1 MEAIHT
7 LRINFSWKLIDA
19 ISKLDRFDGSWK
31 GIEKKEGRTLKEL
44 RSVATVRSVGASTR
58 IEGSKMSN
66 EEVDEFL
73 KNLNIEKLV
82 ERDEQE
88 VAGYFEALDLIV
100 ENYQD
105 IPVTENAIKSLHNT
119 LLKYS
124 KKDEWHRGGYKQLSN
139 NVEAKLPDDTTKIVF
154 KTSEPGYE
162 TDKLM
167 RALVNWYALDQET
180 HPIVKCAIF
189 AYEFVSIHPFQDCN
203 GRMSRLLSTLLLL
216 KNGYNWVQYV
226 SLEHEIEHRKQ
237 EYYTELRRCQAQR
250 PQEDVTPWVY
260 YFLSVLD
267 SNKDHLQ
274 HKLEQSGVASQLSPV
289 QKSILAY
296 IGNHPGCQS
305 GEIAKSL
312 NIASP
317 TVKRILNELVSTSL
331 IEKYGSGRGTN
342 YSII

>member
-7 LRINFSWKLIDA
+7 LKINFSWRLIEA
-19 ISKLDRFDGSWK
+19 ISRLDRFDGSWK
-31 GIEKKEGRTLKEL
+31 GIERKEGRTLKEL

-58 IEGSKMSN
+58 IEGSKMSD
-66 EEVDEFL
+66 EEVDAFL
-73 KNLNIEKLV
+73 KQLNIEKLE

-100 ENYQD
+100 DSYKD
-105 IPVTENAIKSLHNT
+105 IPITENAMMSLHNT
-119 LLKYS
+119 LMKYS

-139 NVEAKLPDDTTKIVF
+139 NVEATLPNGTKQIVF
-154 KTSEPGYE
+154 KTSDPGYE
-162 TDKLM
+162 TENLM
-167 RALVNWYALDQET
+167 RSLVNWYALDQSS
-180 HPIVKCAIF
+180 HPLVKCAVF
-189 AYEFVSIHPFQDCN
+189 AYEFVSIHPFQDGN

-216 KNGYNWVQYV
+216 KNGYSWVQYV
-226 SLEHEIEHRKQ
+226 SLEHEIEQRKQ
-237 EYYTELRRCQAQR
+237 EYYAELRRCQAQR

-267 SNKDHLQ
+267 SNKEHLQ

-296 IGNHPGCQS
+296 ISNHPGCQS

-312 NIASP
+312 NMTSP
-317 TVKRILNELVSTSL
+317 TVKRILSELVSLSI
-331 IEKYGSGRGTN
+331 IEKHGSGRGTN
-342 YSII
+342 YTVF

>member
-7 LRINFSWKLIDA
+7 LKINFSWRLIEA
-19 ISKLDRFDGSWK
+19 ISKLDKFDGSWK
-31 GIEKKEGRTLKEL
+31 GIERKEGRTLKEL

-66 EEVDEFL
+66 EEVDAL
-73 KNLNIEKLV
+73 LRNLNIEKLE
-82 ERDEQE
+82 ERDQQE
-88 VAGYFEALDLIV
+88 VTGYFEALDLIV
-100 ENYQD
+100 ESYHD
-105 IPVTENAIKSLHNT
+105 IPITENAIKSLHNT
-119 LLKYS
+119 LMKYS
-124 KKDEWHRGGYKQLSN
+124 KKDGWHRGGYKQQSN
-139 NVEAKLPDDTTKIVF
+139 SVEAKLPDGTTKIVF
-154 KTSEPGYE
+154 KSSEPGYE
-162 TDKLM
+162 TEELM
-167 RALVNWYALDQET
+167 RALVNWYALDQSS
-180 HPIVKCAIF
+180 HPLVKCAIF
-189 AYEFVSIHPFQDCN
+189 AYEFVSIHPFQDGN
-203 GRMSRLLSTLLLL
+203 GRMSRLLSILLLL

-274 HKLEQSGVASQLSPV
+274 QKLEQSGVASQLSPV

-305 GEIAKSL
+305 GEIAKNL
-312 NIASP
+312 NMASP
-317 TVKRILNELVSTSL
+317 TVKRILNELVSIPL

-342 YSII
+342 YSVI

>member
-1 MEAIHT
+1 MK
-7 LRINFSWKLIDA
+7 INFSWKLIEA

-31 GIEKKEGRTLKEL
+31 GIERKEGRTLKEL

-66 EEVDEFL
+66 EEVDAFL

-82 ERDEQE
+82 KRDEQE

-100 ENYQD
+100 ETYQD
-105 IPVTENAIKSLHNT
+105 IPISETSIKSLHNT
-119 LLKYS
+119 LLRYS
-124 KKDEWHRGGYKQLSN
+124 EKDEWHRGGYKQLSN
-139 NVEAKLPDDTTKIVF
+139 NVEAKLPDGTTKIVF
-154 KTSEPGYE
+154 KISEPGYE
-162 TDKLM
+162 TDELM
-167 RALVNWYALDQET
+167 RALVNWYALDQSS
-180 HPIVKCAIF
+180 HPLVKCAIF
-189 AYEFVSIHPFQDCN
+189 AYEFVSIHPFQDGN

-216 KNGYNWVQYV
+216 KNGYSWVQYV
-226 SLEHEIEHRKQ
+226 SLEHEIELRKQ

-267 SNKDHLQ
+267 SNREHLQ
-274 HKLEQSGVASQLSPV
+274 YKLEQSGMASQLSPV

-312 NIASP
+312 NLALP
-317 TVKRILNELVSTSL
+317 TVKRILNELVSIPL
-331 IEKYGSGRGTN
+331 LDKHGSGRGTN
-342 YSII
+342 YSVI